1 MERRMIDHIHSAN
14 RDRRV
19 ELERFRKE
27 LMGTLQMIAQP
38 GPKIIHSSARDGM
51 SNHSIK
57 TLSTSSSSSTTPI
70 NGTKKSQ
77 SGDLPRMIDA
87 ARLKADAPIAGDMD
101 EARLAQ
107 VLRGAM
113 EDVLDSRMVT
123 KKGDSSSE
131 MVSSSLD
138 LCSSSHEKTLR
149 QLVDEILYA
158 RLGGPD
164 EFTEMRRRIERLGNT
179 VLHSTSLI

>member
-19 ELERFRKE
+19 ELERLRKE

-131 MVSSSLD
+131 MVSSSSSD
-138 LCSSSHEKTLR
+138 LTYVAHLTKRLYGNWSTRFSMR
-149 QLVDEILYA
+149 VWVDQ
-158 RLGGPD
+158 
-164 EFTEMRRRIERLGNT
+164 MNSRR
-179 VLHSTSLI
+179 